1 MCGYYTWVSGGLHID
16 GSQES
21 PVVEMEV
28 VRQCKVIRERGIKSI
43 VIAGVYSPI
52 DTNFRQ
58 EDYVRSIVQRELGDV
73 DIVCSHEVSN
83 IGFLER
89 ENAAILNASIVR
101 FARRTVR
108 GFRAVMKR
116 LNLDC
121 GLFLTQN
128 DGTLVDAVSAARL
141 PIRTFSSGATNS
153 MRGAAYL
160 GGLDVER
167 SGQRTSTLVIDIGGT
182 TSDIGML
189 LPSGFP
195 RQASAYVTVAG
206 VRVNYSVPHLESIG
220 LGGGS
225 IVRVNEEQDQVTV
238 GPDSV
243 GYMITKVSRIFGGHT
258 LTATD
263 ITLATHKS
271 FKIGDYKLV
280 ENVFPSVSFRA
291 EEKIKS
297 MLENLV
303 DIMKTS
309 ANPLPLLLVG
319 GGSIIAPD
327 EIEGVS
333 QIIRPPFHDVAN
345 AVGAAIAKVGGIVD
359 HMKDISAQTVEEA
372 TEDAKRFAIQKAIDA
387 GARPSTASVV
397 EVDVIPI
404 QYMANQVR
412 VIVKAVGE
420 LDISKFS
427 KKLEDWPVD
436 MKGENFAAEIEKT
449 SFYKEVSTVAID
461 IDAYTPK
468 VANQEWQ
475 ISEIDVKW
483 MADGCY
489 VLGCAGGGSP
499 QSVSVQ
505 LRDQIRDGHVMRV
518 IDAATPKDEDC
529 IFWGGHMGSPAVSVE
544 RLAGNETIDAIGD
557 LLKYL
562 RRDTFDAV
570 MGLEIGGG
578 NGLQALLVGSTKH
591 FDRPVVDA
599 DWMGR
604 AYPTYWQTTICVY
617 APGQLTPAAIASGDG
632 KSLIMT
638 KTTNDEIVDRVL
650 RAACAEMGSR
660 VGMAA
665 NPTTPKRVRKYGVLN
680 TISLAWRI
688 GRCIARAHAN
698 NTISRVTESLIDEVG
713 GKSSAKKLFVG
724 KIVSVDRSL
733 HKGHSYGEIT
743 IQPLQFEEEEEDT
756 KYDAVANGG
765 TLKIPFKNE
774 NIFAKHI
781 SPDGREE
788 VRM

>member
-167 SGQRTSTLVIDIGGT
+167 SGKRTSTLVIDIGGT

-345 AVGAAIAKVGGIVD
+345 AVGAAIAKVGGTVD

-372 TEDAKRFAIQKAIDA
+372 TEDAKRFAILKAIDA

-461 IDAYTPK
+461 IMRIHQKSQIKNGKYPK
-468 VANQEWQ
+468 
-475 ISEIDVKW
+475 
-483 MADGCY
+483 
-489 VLGCAGGGSP
+489 
-499 QSVSVQ
+499 
-505 LRDQIRDGHVMRV
+505 
-518 IDAATPKDEDC
+518 
-529 IFWGGHMGSPAVSVE
+529 
-544 RLAGNETIDAIGD
+544 
-557 LLKYL
+557 
-562 RRDTFDAV
+562 
-570 MGLEIGGG
+570 
-578 NGLQALLVGSTKH
+578 ST
-591 FDRPVVDA
+591 
-599 DWMGR
+599 
-604 AYPTYWQTTICVY
+604 
-617 APGQLTPAAIASGDG
+617 
-632 KSLIMT
+632 
-638 KTTNDEIVDRVL
+638 
-650 RAACAEMGSR
+650 
-660 VGMAA
+660 
-665 NPTTPKRVRKYGVLN
+665 
-680 TISLAWRI
+680 
-688 GRCIARAHAN
+688 
-698 NTISRVTESLIDEVG
+698 
-713 GKSSAKKLFVG
+713 
-724 KIVSVDRSL
+724 
-733 HKGHSYGEIT
+733 
-743 IQPLQFEEEEEDT
+743 
-756 KYDAVANGG
+756 
-765 TLKIPFKNE
+765 
-774 NIFAKHI
+774 
-781 SPDGREE
+781 
-788 VRM
+788 